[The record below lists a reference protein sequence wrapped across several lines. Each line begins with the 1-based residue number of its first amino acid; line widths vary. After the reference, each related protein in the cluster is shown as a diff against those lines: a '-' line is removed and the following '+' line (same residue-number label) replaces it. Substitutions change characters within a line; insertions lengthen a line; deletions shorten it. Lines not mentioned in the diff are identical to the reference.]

1 MTAAPAPDYDRFLV
15 HPYPGP
21 PRNPKEDWKYNFG
34 TVLPGVDL
42 LPLPLLAESAK
53 QAILEEGHLL
63 SYYPPDQG
71 PEPARQFIARRMKL
85 DREIDVTAEEL
96 LLTNGSNEAI
106 RTVLDTLIAPGD
118 VIVTEQNLYLGSL
131 RNFRQWGAEVVGV
144 ATDANGMQPEALEA
158 TLADLQ
164 RQGKRPKFIYTI
176 PTFQNPE
183 GTVLAANRRK
193 AMLAL
198 AQRFDTLI
206 FEDDCYVHENIDAE
220 VPPAIASLPGAKE
233 WVMYCA
239 TFSKILG
246 PGVRLGWMTAPQ
258 RLLDTFSTRKVS
270 GGNNFLVPMIVCRYL
285 EQHWDARVQ
294 ELKGILKGRRDAM
307 IGALDEH
314 FGEQVTLVTPR
325 GGMFLWAALPEGV
338 DTLALMNKVSAA
350 GVRYNPGTQ
359 FSPAGAAKNYIR
371 LAFAFCDERTIRE
384 GIGELARV
392 LYREGVLRR
401 M

>member
-15 HPYPGP
+15 QPFPGP
-21 PRNPKEDWKYNFG
+21 PRNPQEDWKYNFG

-42 LPLPLLAESAK
+42 LPLPVLAETAK

-71 PEPARQFIARRMKL
+71 PESARRFIAKRMKL
-85 DREIDVTAEEL
+85 DRDIDVTADEL

-118 VIVTEQNLYLGSL
+118 IIVTEENLYLGSL
-131 RNFRQWGAEVVGV
+131 RNFRQWGADVVGV

-158 TLADLQ
+158 ALADLQ

-183 GTVLAANRRK
+183 GTVLAADRRK

-198 AQRFDTLI
+198 AQRFETLI

-258 RLLDTFSTRKVS
+258 RLLDTFATRKVS

-285 EQHWDARVQ
+285 EQHWDARVK
-294 ELKGILKGRRDAM
+294 ELQGILKGRRDAM

-314 FGEQVTLVTPR
+314 FGEQVTLITPR
-325 GGMFLWAALPEGV
+325 GGMFLWAGLPEGV
-338 DTLALMNKVSAA
+338 DTLALMEKVSAA
-350 GVRYNPGTQ
+350 GVRYNPGVQ
-359 FSPAGAAKNYIR
+359 FSPAGGAKNYMR

-392 LYREGVLRR
+392 LYREGAVKR